1 MEKTIIFLFNEY
13 FQTLNSYND
22 KFDEFLSIHES
33 ALKRCSNHYQNIL
46 MEFSNYLT
54 DQTNNFQET
63 KSYYG
68 KVKLCTNVNYC
79 INELNNHLRFFNVF
93 LGNLDYLEER
103 LNALEKELII
113 ELFTFDK
120 IVDSNLKK
128 YWQAYAEGLELE
140 ILQGYLDYLETY
152 YHLGVKEPIIN
163 VYESNDEFLT
173 QELFYIIE
181 TFTNFSELKEL
192 NNELRLC
199 RSYE

>member
-1 MEKTIIFLFNEY
+1 MEKTIIFLFKDY
-13 FQTLNSYND
+13 LQTLDNYCNELD
-22 KFDEFLSIHES
+22 KFLSIHEN
-33 ALKRCSNHYQNIL
+33 ALKKCSNHYQNIL
-46 MEFSNYLT
+46 LELSDYLANQT
-54 DQTNNFQET
+54 DNFRET
-63 KSYYG
+63 KSSYG

-79 INELNNHLRFFNVF
+79 IYELNNHLRLFGIF
-93 LGNLDYLEER
+93 LGNLDQLEER

-120 IVDSNLKK
+120 IVDPRLKK
-128 YWQAYAEGLELE
+128 YWQTYADGLELE

-152 YHLGVKEPIIN
+152 YRLGVKEPIIN

-173 QELFYIIE
+173 EELFYIIE

>member
-120 IVDSNLKK
+120 IVDSNL
-128 YWQAYAEGLELE
+128 
-140 ILQGYLDYLETY
+140 ETY

-192 NNELRLC
+192 NNELKLC